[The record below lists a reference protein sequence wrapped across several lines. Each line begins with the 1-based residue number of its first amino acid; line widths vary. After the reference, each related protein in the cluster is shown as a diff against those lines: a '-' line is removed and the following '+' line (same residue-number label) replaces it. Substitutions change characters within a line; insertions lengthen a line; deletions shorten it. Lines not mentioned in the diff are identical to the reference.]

1 MTTLFHGTY
10 AETAPVILIGKN
22 ALGSQDNVFDGLF
35 ANSTYSV
42 CESHGSSVFAYE
54 VESIATNEDLDCDT
68 AIIIIANEF
77 IIDSDVASEIVEA
90 VANEESLSDYANI
103 LNPRSEFDCDD
114 LGWEMQRLRGF
125 IARKLGFDAVEC
137 TDEHGT
143 SYLIVN
149 KEIKG
154 AAIAA

>member
-10 AETAPVILIGKN
+10 AETAPTIKIGKN
-22 ALGSQDNVFDGLF
+22 ALGAQDNVFDGLF

-42 CESHGSSVFAYE
+42 CESHGSAVFSYE
-54 VESIATNEDLDCDT
+54 VDSIATNEDLDCD
-68 AIIIIANEF
+68 
-77 IIDSDVASEIVEA
+77 EA
-90 VANEESLSDYANI
+90 VAIIASELMVDADVAAEIASAVAFEESLEDYADN

-114 LGWEMQRLRGF
+114 LGWEMQRLRGV

-149 KEIKG
+149 ANIKG
-154 AAIAA
+154 E

>member
-10 AETAPVILIGKN
+10 AETAPTIKIGKN
-22 ALGSQDNVFDGLF
+22 ALGAQDNVFDGLF

-54 VESIATNEDLDCDT
+54 VDSIATNDDLDCDE
-68 AIIIIANEF
+68 AVVIIASELM
-77 IIDSDVASEIVEA
+77 IDADVAAEIASA
-90 VANEESLSDYANI
+90 VAFEESLEDYADN

-114 LGWEMQRLRGF
+114 LGWEMQRLRGV

-137 TDEHGT
+137 EDEHGT

-149 KEIKG
+149 KDIKG
-154 AAIAA
+154 GECE

>member
-10 AETAPVILIGKN
+10 AETAPAILIGKN
-22 ALGSQDNVFDGLF
+22 ALGAQDNVFDGLF
-35 ANSTYSV
+35 ASSAHSV

-54 VESIATNEDLDCDT
+54 VDSIATNDDLDCDEAVT
-68 AIIIIANEF
+68 IIASELMV
-77 IIDSDVASEIVEA
+77 DAEVAAEIASA
-90 VANEESLSDYANI
+90 VAYEESLKDYSEY

-114 LGWEMQRLRGF
+114 LGWEMQRLRGV

-137 TDEHGT
+137 EDEHGT

-149 KEIKG
+149 GKIKG
-154 AAIAA
+154 E

>member
-10 AETAPVILIGKN
+10 AAAAPVVLIGKN
-22 ALGSQDNVFDGLF
+22 ALGAQDNVFDGLF
-35 ANSTYSV
+35 ANATHSI
-42 CESHGSSVFAYE
+42 CESHGSSVFSYE
-54 VESIATNEDLDCDT
+54 VENIATNNDLDCDIAVT
-68 AIIIIANEF
+68 IIANEF

-90 VANEESLSDYANI
+90 VANEESLSDYTNI
-103 LNPRSEFDCDD
+103 LSPRSDFDCED
-114 LGWEMQRLRGF
+114 LGWEMQRLRGL

-149 KEIKG
+149 PNIKG
-154 AAIAA
+154 E

>member
-10 AETAPVILIGKN
+10 AETAPTVKIGKN
-22 ALGSQDNVFDGLF
+22 ALGAQDNVFDGLF
-35 ANSTYSV
+35 ANSTHSV

-54 VESIATNEDLDCDT
+54 VDSIATNDDLDCDE
-68 AIIIIANEF
+68 AVAIIANELMVE
-77 IIDSDVASEIVEA
+77 SDVAAEIVSA
-90 VANEESLSDYANI
+90 VAYEESLEDYADN

-114 LGWEMQRLRGF
+114 LGWEMQRLRGV

-137 TDEHGT
+137 EDEHGT

-149 KEIKG
+149 ANIKG
-154 AAIAA
+154 E